1 MFWKKIAKIVLYVNV
16 GFGFIVSIAA
26 GKAVGKMM
34 DYVFDSGSGT
44 GFWIFLL
51 GIVIT
56 LVNSCILGTIC
67 EIGDNVEKIVKTS
80 VSGNVPVTAK
90 PVVQSP
96 PVTPRV
102 QVASAAPKE
111 SANPAAPVAPKES
124 SEPVVPAKPR
134 EPKVY
139 DNRVLNEKPADTS
152 TDLDKEINMDDN
164 YNVDLDATVAL
175 PESAFE
181 EMGLVVEKAEKENA
195 DSAESD
201 EMQRKEPVAF
211 CVKCGAKNRADS
223 AFCYSC
229 GNKLS

>member
-26 GKAVGKMM
+26 GRAVGKMM
-34 DYVFDSGSGT
+34 DYMFDSGSGT
-44 GFWIFLL
+44 GFLIFLL

-56 LVNSCILGTIC
+56 LVNCCILGTIC
-67 EIGDNVEKIVKTS
+67 EIGDNVEKILRTS
-80 VSGNVPVTAK
+80 MSGNV
-90 PVVQSP
+90 S
-96 PVTPRV
+96 
-102 QVASAAPKE
+102 
-111 SANPAAPVAPKES
+111 VAPKES
-124 SEPVVPAKPR
+124 SKPLVSEKPR

-139 DNRVLNEKPADTS
+139 DNRVLNEQPSDTLADV
-152 TDLDKEINMDDN
+152 DKEINVDSN
-164 YNVDLDATVAL
+164 EKVDLDATVAL

-181 EMGLVVEKAEKENA
+181 EMGLVVEKAEKKIEG
-195 DSAESD
+195 SAEQG
-201 EMQRKEPVAF
+201 EMKRKEPVAF